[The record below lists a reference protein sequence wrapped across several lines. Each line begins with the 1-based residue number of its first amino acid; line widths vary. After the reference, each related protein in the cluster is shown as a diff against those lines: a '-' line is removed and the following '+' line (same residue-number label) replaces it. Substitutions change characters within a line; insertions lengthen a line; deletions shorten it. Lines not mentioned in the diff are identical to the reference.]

1 MKSEEDPPAG
11 SATNDLEN
19 SRSQLI
25 FIAVGLAIILGGLWL
40 LYSAEGPY
48 HPGGETQVQLSD
60 D

>member
-1 MKSEEDPPAG
+1 MKSEENPPAG